1 MKKIP
6 ITKKGLTAIKAELDN
21 LKGTER
27 PLIIEAIQ
35 EARAHGDLSEN
46 AEYHAAREKQ
56 GYIEARIRD
65 LEAKIGLA
73 EVVDVAS
80 LSGDKI
86 VFGTTVTIVD
96 EDTDE
101 EIVYQIVG
109 EEESDIKN
117 GKLSI
122 QAPLSRA
129 LVGKSVG
136 DSIEVKTPSGTKF
149 YEVLKVEFI

>member
-6 ITKKGLTAIKAELDN
+6 ITKAGLNKIRAELER
-21 LKGTER
+21 LKNIER
-27 PLIIEAIQ
+27 PLVIEAIQ

-65 LEAKIGLA
+65 LEAKVGLA
-73 EVVDVAS
+73 EVVDVS
-80 LSGDKI
+80 ELSGNKVI
-86 VFGTTVTIVD
+86 FGATVTVVD

-101 EIVYQIVG
+101 ETTYQIVG
-109 EEESDIKN
+109 EEESNIKE
-117 GKLSI
+117 KRLSI

-136 DSIEVKTPSGTKF
+136 DSVEVKAPSGTKF
-149 YEVLKVEFI
+149 YEILKIEFI

>member
-6 ITKKGLTAIKAELDN
+6 ITKQGLIAIKAELDN

-65 LEAKIGLA
+65 LEAKIGRA

-80 LSGDKI
+80 LSGDKV
-86 VFGTTVTIVD
+86 VFGATVTIVD